1 MHSDEDIAREA
12 AEKLNTWI
20 MNQSMGAPSSTMLAV
35 MYAAARGVEAE
46 ATRIYGEAIRQ
57 AVEQERAQHEQVLAS
72 VRRFLALSSQFDR
85 WIIEADR
92 NWLRAFHEAEKAVG
106 Q

>member
-1 MHSDEDIAREA
+1 MTPPPEDIAREA
-12 AEKLNTWI
+12 AEEC
-20 MNQSMGAPSSTMLAV
+20 
-35 MYAAARGVEAE
+35 ARKSGHMVGIGVPRACRHHV
-46 ATRIYGEAIRQ
+46 AEAIRQ

-92 NWLRAFHEAEKAVG
+92 SWLRAFHEAEKAVG
-106 Q
+106 R